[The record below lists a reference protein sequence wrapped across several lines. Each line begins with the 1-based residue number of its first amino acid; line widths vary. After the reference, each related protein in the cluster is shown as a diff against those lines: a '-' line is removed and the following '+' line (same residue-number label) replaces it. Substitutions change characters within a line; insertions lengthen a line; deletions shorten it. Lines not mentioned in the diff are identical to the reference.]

1 MDGDRGS
8 ARPARRTPGTT
19 VVVAGVLG
27 VALLLGARML
37 TGDSEVVGSVEV
49 PRDLGEHAQGTPA
62 GGLSHRPPLVHGD
75 LDAGD
80 GCPVSRQADRS
91 GVEPF
96 ERVLVGDHVELAGLG
111 APPWHDAP
119 TMVVD
124 PQARE
129 DPLLLRGQRLD
140 GPGELRFVWQVGH
153 EPAPELR
160 RQVHHVEAGTAAH
173 FTVVVPSPGCW
184 AYQVDGADFTDVLV
198 FELDRVAFE
207 RLPDHRR
214 HGPDQRHPYPQ
225 GAGWP

>member
-1 MDGDRGS
+1 MDEARV
-8 ARPARRTPGTT
+8 AERPARRTPGTT
-19 VVVAGVLG
+19 VVVAGCLG
-27 VALLLGARML
+27 AALLLGAWML
-37 TGDSEVVGSVEV
+37 STDDEVVGSVEV
-49 PRDLGEHAQGTPA
+49 PRDLGEHAQDTPL
-62 GGLSHRPPLVHGD
+62 GGPSQRPPLVLDD

-80 GCPVSRQADRS
+80 GCPVSPQAERS
-91 GVEPF
+91 GLEPF

-153 EPAPELR
+153 EPAPLLR

-198 FELDRVAFE
+198 FELDRAAFE
-207 RLPDHRR
+207 RLPHHRR
-214 HGPDQRHPYPQ
+214 HGPAQPHPYPQ